1 MKTTPRL
8 KVGVG
13 WGWLYNRM
21 LCVHFRNDVIEKLF
35 IEKKNDIVGEYL
47 IREKG
52 LKSNIKWKKGY

>member
-1 MKTTPRL
+1 M
-8 KVGVG
+8 GVG